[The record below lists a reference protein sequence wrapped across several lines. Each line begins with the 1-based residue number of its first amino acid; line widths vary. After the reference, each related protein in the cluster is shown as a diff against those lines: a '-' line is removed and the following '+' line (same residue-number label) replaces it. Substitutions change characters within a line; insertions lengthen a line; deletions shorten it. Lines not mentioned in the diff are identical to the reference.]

1 MPENITLDVW
11 MLENRWTN
19 TTMAK
24 RLTENGYKVH
34 HSTISQIRHKK
45 IITSGRLAQEI
56 YLFTERAVSLE
67 EILGI
72 KSQDT
77 SENKP

>member
-1 MPENITLDVW
+1 MLENITLDTW

-24 RLTENGYKVH
+24 KLTENGHKVH

-56 YLFTERAVSLE
+56 YLFTNRAVSLE

-72 KSQDT
+72 ESQDT